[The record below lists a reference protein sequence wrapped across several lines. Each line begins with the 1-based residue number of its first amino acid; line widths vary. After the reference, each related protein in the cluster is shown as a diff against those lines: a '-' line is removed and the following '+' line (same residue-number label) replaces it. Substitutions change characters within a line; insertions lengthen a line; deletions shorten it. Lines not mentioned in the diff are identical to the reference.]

1 MMFLISLLKTYLLVL
16 IGGAV
21 LVAALFSVLSGQI
34 LHSPWFWM
42 FVLIL
47 SVQLGIA
54 IFRAVVTAKTQG
66 K

>member
-21 LVAALFSVLSGQI
+21 LVVALFSMLSGQI

-42 FVLIL
+42 FVLIF
-47 SVQLGIA
+47 SIQLGIA

-66 K
+66 R